1 MDIIRIFV
9 VSITNMIT
17 TKNRKEI
24 SLDSQTL
31 AILQIQA
38 DREGRKLKNYMEQIL
53 KEKANDFELTDEYKT
68 LMDEM
73 LEKQSKGIVH
83 YTSWE
88 DFKSDISK

>member
-1 MDIIRIFV
+1 MLK
-9 VSITNMIT
+9 

-24 SLDSQTL
+24 TLDNQTM

-53 KEKANDFELTDEYKT
+53 KEKANEFELTEEYKT
-68 LMDEM
+68 LMDDM
-73 LEKQSKGIVH
+73 LDKHQNGKLN

-88 DFKSDISK
+88 TFKAEISR